1 MPVPVTTYDLVT
13 AISGVDDEGVDSAP
27 LPECGSESVEAEAAD
42 ASVGSTNE

>member
-27 LPECGSESVEAEAAD
+27 LPAECGTEGDEVEAAD
-42 ASVGSTNE
+42 AGSTDA